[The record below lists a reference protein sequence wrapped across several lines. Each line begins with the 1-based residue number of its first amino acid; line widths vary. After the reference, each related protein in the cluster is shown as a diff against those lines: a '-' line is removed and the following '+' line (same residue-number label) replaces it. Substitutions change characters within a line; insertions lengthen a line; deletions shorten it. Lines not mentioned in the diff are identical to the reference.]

1 MAFTNATSILAMTHM
16 MGRDDKLQSEE
27 LTQRTYDQFHPRRR
41 MIVKKLAEQS
51 RFVIL
56 ATLIVAVSA
65 SCTSQQTNRP
75 SLSGPM
81 DEFARIESSVD
92 PYVPYVE
99 RRAAHRTRQIG
110 TGPIEG
116 VAMLPAPPGVELVSY
131 FSNGLELK
139 GWLVKPK
146 AASNQ
151 PRPGVV
157 YLHNN
162 FSLTMRSYDN
172 ALAFVEA
179 GFTVFLPTWRAENG
193 NAGDFE
199 LLYGEVD
206 DAKAAI
212 AWFAARPD
220 ILPDAVYVIGHS
232 IGGGIAAL
240 LSLHPDQQ
248 ARITASVG
256 GIYRARTFWFWSNRS
271 STHNLI
277 RFDPL
282 DATEVTLRLLGPNVR
297 DMANRHIAYAGEGDS
312 FDTSYALHVQ
322 ELAREFDAPYEV
334 VLVSGDHMSSIDE
347 AIQHFISEIRM
358 DMER

>member
-1 MAFTNATSILAMTHM
+1 MKRVVKTLQFVVLIALA
-16 MGRDDKLQSEE
+16 L
-27 LTQRTYDQFHPRRR
+27 
-41 MIVKKLAEQS
+41 
-51 RFVIL
+51 
-56 ATLIVAVSA
+56 AVSV
-65 SCTSQQTNRP
+65 SCTSTQPNRP
-75 SLSGPM
+75 PLSGPT
-81 DEFARIESSVD
+81 DEFARIEASVE
-92 PYVPYVE
+92 PYVPYLE
-99 RRAAHRTRQIG
+99 RRAVHRTKQIG

-116 VAMLPAPPGVELVSY
+116 VTMLPPPPGAELVSY
-131 FSNGLELK
+131 VSNSLELK

-151 PRPGVV
+151 PGPGVV

-162 FSLTMRSYDN
+162 FSLTMRSYHN

-220 ILPDAVYVIGHS
+220 ILSDSVYVIGHS

-240 LSLHPDQQ
+240 LSLHPGQQ
-248 ARITASVG
+248 SRITASVG

-271 STHNLI
+271 STRNLI

-282 DATEVTLRLLGPNVR
+282 DSTEVTLRLLGPNVR
-297 DMANRHIAYAGEGDS
+297 DMANRHIAYAGQDDS
-312 FDTSYALHVQ
+312 FDTTYALHVRD
-322 ELAREFDAPYEV
+322 LARKVDAPYEV
-334 VLVSGDHMSSIDE
+334 VLVSGDHMSSIDA
-347 AIQHFISEIRM
+347 AIQDFIRQIRM
-358 DMER
+358 DKER

>member
-1 MAFTNATSILAMTHM
+1 M
-16 MGRDDKLQSEE
+16 
-27 LTQRTYDQFHPRRR
+27 QRRTAH
-41 MIVKKLAEQS
+41 
-51 RFVIL
+51 
-56 ATLIVAVSA
+56 
-65 SCTSQQTNRP
+65 QTK
-75 SLSGPM
+75 
-81 DEFARIESSVD
+81 
-92 PYVPYVE
+92 
-99 RRAAHRTRQIG
+99 QIG
-110 TGPIEG
+110 AGPIEG

-131 FSNGLELK
+131 ASNGLALK
-139 GWLVKPK
+139 GWLIKPE

-151 PRPGVV
+151 PGPGVV

-162 FSLTMRSYDN
+162 FSLTMRSYNN
-172 ALAFVEA
+172 ALAFVDA

-193 NAGDFE
+193 NPGDFE

-220 ILPDAVYVIGHS
+220 ILPDSVYAIGHS

-248 ARITASVG
+248 ARVTASVG
-256 GIYRARTFWFWSNRS
+256 GIYRARTFWFWANRS
-271 STHNLI
+271 STRNLI

-297 DMANRHIAYAGEGDS
+297 DMANRHIAYAGENDE
-312 FDTSYALHVQ
+312 FDTAYALHVGD
-322 ELAREFDAPYEV
+322 LASEYDAPYEV
-334 VLVSGDHMSSIDE
+334 VLVSGDHMSSIDQS
-347 AIQHFISEIRM
+347 IQHFIGLIRM

>member
-1 MAFTNATSILAMTHM
+1 
-16 MGRDDKLQSEE
+16 
-27 LTQRTYDQFHPRRR
+27 
-41 MIVKKLAEQS
+41 
-51 RFVIL
+51 
-56 ATLIVAVSA
+56 
-65 SCTSQQTNRP
+65 
-75 SLSGPM
+75 
-81 DEFARIESSVD
+81 
-92 PYVPYVE
+92 
-99 RRAAHRTRQIG
+99 
-110 TGPIEG
+110 
-116 VAMLPAPPGVELVSY
+116 MLPPPAGVELVSY
-131 FSNGLELK
+131 VSNGLELK

-146 AASNQ
+146 VALSQ
-151 PRPGVV
+151 PGPGVV

-162 FSLTMRSYDN
+162 FSLTMRSYNN
-172 ALAFVEA
+172 ALAFVDA

-220 ILPDAVYVIGHS
+220 IRSDSVYVIGHS

-248 ARITASVG
+248 SRITASVG
-256 GIYRARTFWFWSNRS
+256 GIYRARTFWFWANRS
-271 STHNLI
+271 STRNLI

-282 DATEVTLRLLGPNVR
+282 DSTEVTLRLLGPNVR
-297 DMANRHIAYAGEGDS
+297 DMANRHIAYAGQADS
-312 FDTSYALHVQ
+312 FDTAYALYVRD
-322 ELAREFDAPYEV
+322 LAREFDAPYEV

-347 AIQHFISEIRM
+347 AIQNFIGQISL

>member
-1 MAFTNATSILAMTHM
+1 MKRVAKA
-16 MGRDDKLQSEE
+16 LQ
-27 LTQRTYDQFHPRRR
+27 
-41 MIVKKLAEQS
+41 
-51 RFVIL
+51 FVV
-56 ATLIVAVSA
+56 LIALVAAVSVSCA
-65 SCTSQQTNRP
+65 SKQTNRP
-75 SLSGPM
+75 PLSGPT
-81 DEFARIESSVD
+81 DEFARIEASVD

-99 RRAAHRTRQIG
+99 RRAVHRTKQIG

-116 VAMLPAPPGVELVSY
+116 VTMLPPPPGVELVSY
-131 FSNGLELK
+131 VSNGLELK

-151 PRPGVV
+151 PGPGVV

-162 FSLTMRSYDN
+162 FSLTMRSYHN

-220 ILPDAVYVIGHS
+220 ILSDSVYVIGHS

-248 ARITASVG
+248 SRITASVG

-271 STHNLI
+271 STRNLI

-282 DATEVTLRLLGPNVR
+282 DSTEVTLRLLGPNVR
-297 DMANRHIAYAGEGDS
+297 DIANRHIAYAGEDDS
-312 FDTSYALHVQ
+312 FDTAYALHVRD
-322 ELAREFDAPYEV
+322 LAREVGAPYEV
-334 VLVSGDHMSSIDE
+334 VLVSGDHMSSIE
-347 AIQHFISEIRM
+347 AAIQDFIRQIRM
-358 DMER
+358 DMES

>member
-1 MAFTNATSILAMTHM
+1 MIMKRIAKA
-16 MGRDDKLQSEE
+16 LQ
-27 LTQRTYDQFHPRRR
+27 
-41 MIVKKLAEQS
+41 
-51 RFVIL
+51 FVV
-56 ATLIVAVSA
+56 LIALVGAVSV
-65 SCTSQQTNRP
+65 SCTSKQPNRP
-75 SLSGPM
+75 PLSGPT
-81 DEFARIESSVD
+81 DEFARIEGSVD
-92 PYVPYVE
+92 PYVPYIE
-99 RRAAHRTRQIG
+99 RRAVHRTKQIG
-110 TGPIEG
+110 AGPIEG
-116 VAMLPAPPGVELVSY
+116 VTMLPPPPGVELVSY
-131 FSNGLELK
+131 VSNSLELK

-151 PRPGVV
+151 PGPGVV

-162 FSLTMRSYDN
+162 FSLTMRSYSN

-220 ILPDAVYVIGHS
+220 ILSGSVYVIGHS

-248 ARITASVG
+248 SRITASVG

-271 STHNLI
+271 STRNLI

-282 DATEVTLRLLGPNVR
+282 DSTEVTLRLLGPNVR
-297 DMANRHIAYAGEGDS
+297 DIANRHIAYAGEDDS
-312 FDTSYALHVQ
+312 FDTAYALHVRD
-322 ELAREFDAPYEV
+322 LAREFNAPYEV

-347 AIQHFISEIRM
+347 AIQHFIRQIRI